1 MPKLTSDEQTEL
13 LNCPGVLMRIAVVN
27 ADGAPSVTPI
37 WFLHH
42 DGAILFTPR
51 LKSAWYRRVQ
61 ADPRVA
67 LCIDED
73 RLPYRKVLVEGVSEL
88 VHSPGEDDQW
98 RDQYLAMATKYVG
111 DRGAERYVEN
121 TVNEPRALLKVSLAA
136 PRGSSSVRLS
146 LSPLVS
152 AVMASIMTAMVP
164 LMSSALKRRP
174 CMRISM
180 GSVTGSL

>member
-42 DGAILFTPR
+42 DSAILFTPR
-51 LKSAWYRRVQ
+51 LKSAWYRRIQ

-88 VHSPGEDDQW
+88 VHSQEKTINGEISTW
-98 RDQYLAMATKYVG
+98 RW
-111 DRGAERYVEN
+111 RPN
-121 TVNEPRALLKVSLAA
+121 T
-136 PRGSSSVRLS
+136 SVIEAQS
-146 LSPLVS
+146 G
-152 AVMASIMTAMVP
+152 T
-164 LMSSALKRRP
+164 
-174 CMRISM
+174 
-180 GSVTGSL
+180 